1 MQIVYPLYPWSS
13 DFIHDLNAAIGILDS
28 TFTADIKV
36 RLQIGYGVDAR
47 TGDPLTD
54 QNTSYAAPSQLYPL
68 SYSDLSNNLKAAIP
82 GFFNDNNLPEGSSI
96 DSISDFNVAAAQAR
110 AFGIIS
116 AHASDSDIDGYVSIG
131 TGFSAGPQ
139 RIGAILHEIT
149 HALGRESDTSVTYFP
164 IFPFFPTT
172 HYSSFDLFRFLSGRG
187 SRFR

>member
-82 GFFNDNNLPEGSSI
+82 GFFNDNNLPEGSASI
-96 DSISDFNVAAAQAR
+96 QFRISTSLQPRRAR
-110 AFGIIS
+110 LGSYQLTRAIVIS
-116 AHASDSDIDGYVSIG
+116 MVM
-131 TGFSAGPQ
+131 
-139 RIGAILHEIT
+139 
-149 HALGRESDTSVTYFP
+149 SV
-164 IFPFFPTT
+164 
-172 HYSSFDLFRFLSGRG
+172 
-187 SRFR
+187 